1 MSDPRDPLRDE
12 GLSKEAARDV
22 RVVAKGGAVQIVGQV
37 TQRGLSFLFT
47 AVAIQLMGPAAYGV
61 YRVVA
66 QVLGI
71 AAQLGLAGFNYATMR
86 FITRARAIGDP
97 GGVRGAA
104 RIGIR
109 GALLGSTLVVVA
121 VLLGAE
127 ALAKG
132 FPDVGESR
140 SELAALFRLTAPYV
154 PLFALLQV
162 LRYCT
167 QAYKTMVPSV
177 IAGNVVQPGIRFVV
191 GVGLLL
197 AGFQAAAAL
206 TTLMVSVA
214 VAAVVAG
221 WYFRRLMTAEERGAQ
236 PSASVAEMVKFA
248 LPQGGA
254 SLLGVQ
260 SLGLGILVLGRY
272 SGDEAVTLFAAA
284 LSLQGPATVFLG
296 GIVNIWAPVV
306 SDLHEKGAID
316 RLESLYQT
324 INRWIATFSFP
335 VFAALIIMPDVFLE
349 LFFPKA
355 VGAAPAVAVLALGNL
370 FYTGTGPTGYV
381 LSMTGRPGVNLA
393 NSAAGVALYLGLGAW
408 LVPRHGV
415 LGMAIVDAIVTALVN
430 TARVIEAK
438 VLVGVQPFGRS
449 FAKPV
454 VATLVGAAFLLAWRA
469 IPGDSVWVDAAGMV
483 AGVVVYLAALK
494 RMGIDPEEQ
503 VVLDGIKRRAS
514 KTRRS
519 LPRIGRR

>member
-1 MSDPRDPLRDE
+1 MSDRRDPLNQE
-12 GLSKEAARDV
+12 GLTEEAARDV
-22 RVVAKGGAVQIVGQV
+22 RVVAKGGAVQIFGQV
-37 TQRGLSFLFT
+37 MQRSLSFFFT
-47 AVAIQLMGPAAYGV
+47 ALAIHLMGRAGYGV

-71 AAQLGLAGFNYATMR
+71 AAQLGLAGFNYAAMR
-86 FITRARAIGDP
+86 FITRARATGNA

-104 RIGIR
+104 RVGVAGAAIGS
-109 GALLGSTLVVVA
+109 AVVVVA
-121 VLLGAE
+121 VLIGAGP
-127 ALAKG
+127 LAER

-140 SELAALFRLTAPYV
+140 SDLAALFRLTAPYV

-177 IAGNVVQPGIRFVV
+177 VAGNIVQPGIRFVL
-191 GVGLLL
+191 GVSLLL
-197 AGFQAAAAL
+197 AGFGAAAAL

-214 VAAVVAG
+214 VAAVLAG
-221 WYFRRLMTAEERGAQ
+221 WYFRRLMSEEERTARPVAPVGA
-236 PSASVAEMVKFA
+236 MVRFA

-260 SLGLGILVLGRY
+260 SLGLGILVLGAY
-272 SGDEAVTLFAAA
+272 SGDVAVTLFSAA
-284 LSLQGPATVFLG
+284 LSLQGMGAVFLG

-306 SDLHEKGAID
+306 SDLHSKGAID

-324 INRWIATFSFP
+324 INRWTATFSFP
-335 VFAALIIMPDVFLE
+335 VFAALIIAPDVFLE

-355 VGAAPAVAVLALGNL
+355 TGAASAVAILAAGNL

-415 LGMAIVDAIVTALVN
+415 VGMAVVDAIVTALVN

-449 FAKPV
+449 FLKPV
-454 VATLVGAAFLLAWRA
+454 VATLAGAGVLLAWRA
-469 IPGDSVWVDAAGMV
+469 LPGDVVWVDAG
-483 AGVVVYLAALK
+483 GVVVAAIVYLWMLK
-494 RMGIDPEEQ
+494 RLGVDAEER
-503 VVLDGIKRRAS
+503 VVLDGIRRRAA
-514 KTRRS
+514 KTRAG
-519 LPRIGRR
+519 LPRIRRR

>member
-1 MSDPRDPLRDE
+1 MSDRDDPLREE
-12 GLSKEAARDV
+12 GLTKEAARDV
-22 RVVAKGGAVQIVGQV
+22 RVVAKGGAIQIVGQV
-37 TQRGLSFLFT
+37 TQRGLSFFFT
-47 AVAIQLMGPAAYGV
+47 ALAIQLMGRAGYGV

-86 FITRARAIGDP
+86 YITRARANRDP

-104 RIGIR
+104 RVGVR
-109 GALLGSTLVVVA
+109 GALIGSALVVVA
-121 VLLGAE
+121 LLIAAP
-127 ALAKG
+127 ALSER
-132 FPDVGESR
+132 FPDVGKSR
-140 SELAALFRLTAPYV
+140 SDLAALIRLAAPYV

-177 IAGNVVQPGIRFVV
+177 VAGNVIQPGIRFIL

-206 TTLMVSVA
+206 TTLMVSVGI
-214 VAAVVAG
+214 AAVVAG
-221 WYFRRLMTAEERGAQ
+221 LWFRRLMSAEERTAP
-236 PSASVAEMVKFA
+236 PSAPVGEMVRFA

-260 SLGLGILVLGRY
+260 SLGLGVLVLGAY
-272 SGDEAVTLFAAA
+272 SGDVAVTLFAAA
-284 LSLQGPATVFLG
+284 LSLQGPGTVFLG

-335 VFAALIIMPDVFLE
+335 VFAALMIVPDVFLE

-355 VGAAPAVAVLALGNL
+355 SGAAAAVAILAAGNL

-381 LSMTGRPGVNLA
+381 LSMTGRPGVNLV

-415 LGMAIVDAIVTALVN
+415 VGMAAVDAIVTALVN

-469 IPGDSVWVDAAGMV
+469 LPWDVVWVDASGVLV
-483 AGVVVYLAALK
+483 AAVVYLATLK
-494 RMGIDPEEQ
+494 RLGIDAEEQ
-503 VVLDGIKRRAS
+503 AVLDGIKRRAK
-514 KTRRS
+514 KTRAG

>member
-1 MSDPRDPLRDE
+1 VSDRSDPLREE
-12 GLSKEAARDV
+12 GLTKEAV
-22 RVVAKGGAVQIVGQV
+22 RVVAKGGAVQILGQV

-47 AVAIQLMGPAAYGV
+47 AVAIQLMGRAGYGV

-86 FITRARAIGDP
+86 FITRARAQGDP

-104 RIGIR
+104 RVGVR
-109 GALLGSTLVVVA
+109 GALIGSLLVAAAVVVGA
-121 VLLGAE
+121 DVLAGR
-127 ALAKG
+127 
-132 FPDVGESR
+132 FPEVGHSR
-140 SELAALFRLTAPYV
+140 SDLATLLRLTAPYV

-177 IAGNVVQPGIRFVV
+177 IAGNVVQPGIRFVL

-214 VAAVVAG
+214 VATVVAG
-221 WYFRRLMTAEERGAQ
+221 WYFRRLMTPEERTAR
-236 PSASVAEMVKFA
+236 PSAPVGEMVRFA

-260 SLGLGILVLGRY
+260 SLGLGILVLGTY
-272 SGDEAVTLFAAA
+272 SGDVAVTLFAAA
-284 LSLQGPATVFLG
+284 LSLQGPGTVFLG

-316 RLESLYQT
+316 RLEALYQT

-335 VFAALIIMPDVFLE
+335 VFAALVIAPDVFLE

-355 VGAAPAVAVLALGNL
+355 SGAASAVAILALGNL

-381 LSMTGRPGVNLA
+381 LSMTGRPGVNLV
-393 NSAAGVALYLGLGAW
+393 NSAAGVALYLGLGAV

-415 LGMAIVDAIVTALVN
+415 LGMAITDAIVTALVN
-430 TARVIEAK
+430 SARVIEAK

-454 VATLVGAAFLLAWRA
+454 IATAVGAVFLLAWRA
-469 IPGDSVWVDAAGMV
+469 LPGDVVWVDAVGIAV
-483 AGVVVYLAALK
+483 AAVVYLAALK
-494 RMGIDPEEQ
+494 RLGVDPEEQ
-503 VVLDGIKRRAS
+503 VVLDGIKRRAA

-519 LPRIGRR
+519 LPRIGGR

>member
-1 MSDPRDPLRDE
+1 MSEPRDPPRDE
-12 GLSKEAARDV
+12 GLTKEAASDV
-22 RVVAKGGAVQIVGQV
+22 RVVAKGGAVQVLGQI
-37 TQRGLSFLFT
+37 TQRSLSFFFT
-47 AVAIQLMGPAAYGV
+47 ALAVQLMGPRGYGV

-71 AAQLGLAGFNYATMR
+71 AAQLGLAGFNYAAMR
-86 FITRARAIGDP
+86 FITRARATGDA

-104 RIGIR
+104 RVGVR
-109 GALLGSTLVVVA
+109 GALIGSALVVVA
-121 VLLGAE
+121 ILLGAD
-127 ALAKG
+127 ALAAR
-132 FPDVGESR
+132 FPEVGESR
-140 SELAALFRLTAPYV
+140 SNLAALFRLTAPYV

-162 LRYCT
+162 LRYCS

-177 IAGNVVQPGIRFVV
+177 VAGNIVQPGVRFVV
-191 GVGLLL
+191 GVALLA

-214 VAAVVAG
+214 VAAIVAAF
-221 WYFRRLMTAEERGAQ
+221 YFRRLMSAEERSAR
-236 PSASVAEMVKFA
+236 PSAPVGEMVRFA
-248 LPQGGA
+248 LPQGGS

-260 SLGLGILVLGRY
+260 SLGLGILVLGYY
-272 SGDEAVTLFAAA
+272 SGDVAVTLFSAA
-284 LSLQGPATVFLG
+284 LSLQGMGSVFLG

-306 SDLHEKGAID
+306 SDLHSKGAIE

-335 VFAALIIMPDVFLE
+335 VFAALIIAPDVFLE

-355 VGAAPAVAVLALGNL
+355 TGAAAAVAIVAAGNL

-381 LSMTGRPGVNLA
+381 LSMTGRPGVNLV
-393 NSAAGVALYLGLGAW
+393 NSIAGVALYLGLGAW

-415 LGMAIVDAIVTALVN
+415 VGMAVTDALVTALVN
-430 TARVIEAK
+430 SARVVEAK
-438 VLVGVQPFGRS
+438 LLVGVQPFGRS

-454 VATLVGAAFLLAWRA
+454 AATLVGAAALLAWRA
-469 IPGDSVWVDAAGMV
+469 LPPDAALFDAAGIGV
-483 AGVVVYLAALK
+483 AAVVYFAALK
-494 RMGIDPEEQ
+494 RLGIDPEEQ
-503 VVLDGIKRRAS
+503 VVLDGIKRRVRKA
-514 KTRRS
+514 RGG

>member
-1 MSDPRDPLRDE
+1 MSDRRDPPNE
-12 GLSKEAARDV
+12 GGLTAEAAADV
-22 RVVAKGGAVQIVGQV
+22 RVVAKGGAVQIFGQV
-37 TQRGLSFLFT
+37 TQRSLSFVFT
-47 AVAIQLMGPAAYGV
+47 AVAIQLMGRAGYGV

-71 AAQLGLAGFNYATMR
+71 AAQLGLAGFNYAAMR
-86 FITRARAIGDP
+86 FITKARASGDA

-104 RIGIR
+104 RVGIR
-109 GALLGSTLVVVA
+109 GAAIGSALVVVA
-121 VLLGAE
+121 VLAGAGP
-127 ALAKG
+127 LAER

-140 SELAALFRLTAPYV
+140 SDLAALFRLTAPYV

-177 IAGNVVQPGIRFVV
+177 IAGNVVQPGIRFVL
-191 GVGLLL
+191 GVALLI
-197 AGFQAAAAL
+197 AGFGAAAAL
-206 TTLMVSVA
+206 TTLMASVA
-214 VAAVVAG
+214 VAALVAG
-221 WYFRRLMTAEERGAQ
+221 WYFRRLMTPEERTAT
-236 PSASVAEMVKFA
+236 PSAPAGAMVRFA

-260 SLGLGILVLGRY
+260 SLGLGILVLGAHR
-272 SGDEAVTLFAAA
+272 GDVAVTLFAAA
-284 LSLQGPATVFLG
+284 LSLQGMGSVFLG

-306 SDLHEKGAID
+306 SDLHAKNAID
-316 RLESLYQT
+316 RLESLYRT

-335 VFAALIIMPDVFLE
+335 VFAALIVAPDVFLE

-355 VGAAPAVAVLALGNL
+355 TGAASAVAILAIGNL

-381 LSMTGRPGVNLA
+381 LSMTGRPGVNLV

-415 LGMAIVDAIVTALVN
+415 VGMAIVDAIVTALVN

-438 VLVGVQPFGRS
+438 LLVGVQPFGRS
-449 FAKPV
+449 FVKPV

-469 IPGDSVWVDAAGMV
+469 LPGDVVWVDAAGIAV
-483 AGVVVYLAALK
+483 AAFVYLATLK
-494 RMGIDPEEQ
+494 RLGVDEEERI
-503 VVLDGIKRRAS
+503 VLESIKRRGA
-514 KTRRS
+514 KLRGS
-519 LPRIGRR
+519 LPRIGPR

>member
-1 MSDPRDPLRDE
+1 MSDREDPLREE
-12 GLSKEAARDV
+12 GLTDEAARDV
-22 RVVAKGGAVQIVGQV
+22 RVVAKGGAIQVFGQI
-37 TQRGLSFLFT
+37 TQRSLSFFFT
-47 AVAIQLMGPAAYGV
+47 AIAIQLMGRAGYGV

-71 AAQLGLAGFNYATMR
+71 AAQLGLAGFNYAAMR
-86 FITRARAIGDP
+86 FITRARATGDP

-104 RIGIR
+104 RVAIR
-109 GALLGSTLVVVA
+109 GALIGSAVVA
-121 VLLGAE
+121 AAVLAGADL
-127 ALAKG
+127 LAER
-132 FPDVGESR
+132 FPEVGESR
-140 SELAALFRLTAPYV
+140 SDLAALFRLAAPYV

-177 IAGNVVQPGIRFVV
+177 VAGNVVQPGVRFAL
-191 GVGLLL
+191 GIALLV
-197 AGFQAAAAL
+197 AGFQAAAML

-214 VAAVVAG
+214 VAAVVAA
-221 WYFRRLMTAEERGAQ
+221 WYFVRLMSAEERAAR
-236 PSASVAEMVKFA
+236 PRASAREMIRFA

-254 SLLGVQ
+254 SMLGVQ
-260 SLGLGILVLGRY
+260 SLGLGILVLGAYR
-272 SGDEAVTLFAAA
+272 GDVAVTLFAAA
-284 LSLQGPATVFLG
+284 LSLQGMGSVFLG

-306 SDLHEKGAID
+306 SDLHSKGAID

-335 VFAALIIMPDVFLE
+335 VFAALIVAPDVFLE

-355 VGAAPAVAVLALGNL
+355 TAAGAAVAIVALGNL

-381 LSMTGRPGVNLA
+381 LSMTGRPGVNLV
-393 NSAAGVALYLGLGAW
+393 NSVAGVALYVGLGAW

-415 LGMAIVDAIVTALVN
+415 VGMAVVDALVTALVN
-430 TARVIEAK
+430 TARVVEAK
-438 VLVGVQPFGRS
+438 ILVGVQPFGRS

-454 VATLVGAAFLLAWRA
+454 LATLVGAAFLLAWRA
-469 IPGDSVWVDAAGMV
+469 IPGDVVWVDAAGV
-483 AGVVVYLAALK
+483 LAAAAVYLAFLK
-494 RMGIDPEEQ
+494 RLGVDPEEQ
-503 VVLDGIKRRAS
+503 VVLDGIRRRGA
-514 KTRRS
+514 KLRRS

>member
-1 MSDPRDPLRDE
+1 MSEPRDPLREE
-12 GLSKEAARDV
+12 GLTKEAARDV
-22 RVVAKGGAVQIVGQV
+22 RVVAKGGAVQIVGQI
-37 TQRGLSFLFT
+37 TQRSLSFFFT
-47 AVAIQLMGPAAYGV
+47 ALAIQLMGRAGYGV

-66 QVLGI
+66 QVLAI
-71 AAQLGLAGFNYATMR
+71 AAQLALAGFNYATMR
-86 FITRARAIGDP
+86 FITRARATGDP

-104 RIGIR
+104 RVGIR
-109 GALLGSTLVVVA
+109 GAAIGSALVVAGILV
-121 VLLGAE
+121 GAD
-127 ALAKG
+127 ALAER

-140 SELAALFRLTAPYV
+140 ADVAALFRLAAPYV

-177 IAGNVVQPGIRFVV
+177 IAGNIVQPGIRFVL

-206 TTLMVSVA
+206 TTLMVSVGI
-214 VAAVVAG
+214 AAVVAG
-221 WYFRRLMTAEERGAQ
+221 WYFRKLMSPEERAAP
-236 PSASVAEMVKFA
+236 PSAPVGEMVRFA
-248 LPQGGA
+248 LPQGGS

-260 SLGLGILVLGRY
+260 SLGLGILVLGVYR
-272 SGDEAVTLFAAA
+272 GDVAVTLFSAA
-284 LSLQGPATVFLG
+284 LSLQGMGSVFLG

-306 SDLHEKGAID
+306 SDLHSRGAID
-316 RLESLYQT
+316 RLEALYQT

-335 VFAALIIMPDVFLE
+335 VFAALIVAPDVFLE

-355 VGAAPAVAVLALGNL
+355 TGAAPAVAILAAGNL

-381 LSMTGRPGVNLA
+381 LSMTGRPGVNLV

-415 LGMAIVDAIVTALVN
+415 VGMAIVDAVVTALVN

-438 VLVGVQPFGRS
+438 ILVGVQPFGRS

-454 VATLVGAAFLLAWRA
+454 IATLVGAASLLAWRT
-469 IPGDSVWVDAAGMV
+469 IPGDDVWVDALGLA
-483 AGVVVYLAALK
+483 AGVVVYLVTL
-494 RMGIDPEEQ
+494 RRLGVDPEER
-503 VVLDGIKRRAS
+503 VVLDGIKSRAS
-514 KTRRS
+514 KMRRS

>member
-1 MSDPRDPLRDE
+1 MSDAG
-12 GLSKEAARDV
+12 GLSNAAAGDV
-22 RVVAKGGAVQIVGQV
+22 RVVAKGGAVQVFGQI
-37 TQRGLSFLFT
+37 TQRSLSFVFT
-47 AVAIQLMGPAAYGV
+47 AVAIQLMGRAGYGV
-61 YRVVA
+61 YRLVA

-71 AAQLGLAGFNYATMR
+71 AAQLGLAGFNYASMR
-86 FITRARAIGDP
+86 FITRARATGDH

-104 RIGIR
+104 RVGVRAALIGSVLVM
-109 GALLGSTLVVVA
+109 AAVVV
-121 VLLGAE
+121 GAD
-127 ALAKG
+127 ALAER
-132 FPDVGESR
+132 FPEVGESR
-140 SELAALFRLTAPYV
+140 SDLAALFRLTAPYV

-177 IAGNVVQPGIRFVV
+177 IAGNVVQPGIRFVL
-191 GVGLLL
+191 GVALLL

-214 VAAVVAG
+214 IAAVVAG
-221 WYFRRLMTAEERGAQ
+221 WYFRRLMSAEERAA
-236 PSASVAEMVKFA
+236 PPRASVSEMVRFA

-272 SGDEAVTLFAAA
+272 GGDVEVALFSAA
-284 LSLQGPATVFLG
+284 LSLQGMGSVFLG

-306 SDLHEKGAID
+306 SDLHSKGAID

-335 VFAALIIMPDVFLE
+335 VFAALIIAPDVFLE

-355 VGAAPAVAVLALGNL
+355 AGAASAVAVLALGNL

-381 LSMTGRPGVNLA
+381 LSMTGRPGVNLV

-415 LGMAIVDAIVTALVN
+415 LGMAIVDSIVTALVN
-430 TARVIEAK
+430 SARVIEAK

-449 FAKPV
+449 FLKPV
-454 VATLVGAAFLLAWRA
+454 VATLVGAAFLLVWRS
-469 IPGDSVWVDAAGMV
+469 IPGDVVWVDAAGIV
-483 AGVVVYLAALK
+483 AAAFVYFAVLK
-494 RMGIDPEEQ
+494 RLGIDPEER
-503 VVLDGIKRRAS
+503 VVLDGIKRRAA
-514 KTRRS
+514 KTRAS

>member
-1 MSDPRDPLRDE
+1 MSERRDPLREE
-12 GLSKEAARDV
+12 GLTKEAARDV

-37 TQRGLSFLFT
+37 TQRGLSFFFT
-47 AVAIQLMGPAAYGV
+47 AVAIQLMGRAGYGV

-71 AAQLGLAGFNYATMR
+71 AAQIGLAGFNYATMR
-86 FITRARAIGDP
+86 YITRARANRDA

-104 RIGIR
+104 RVGVW
-109 GALLGSTLVVVA
+109 GASIASALVVA
-121 VLLGAE
+121 GVLAGAD
-127 ALAKG
+127 ALAG
-132 FPDVGESR
+132 RFPDVGESR
-140 SELAALFRLTAPYV
+140 SNLAALLRLTAPYV

-177 IAGNVVQPGIRFVV
+177 VAGNVVQPAIRFVL

-214 VAAVVAG
+214 IAAVVAAF
-221 WYFRRLMTAEERGAQ
+221 YFRRLMSDEERTAP
-236 PSASVAEMVKFA
+236 PSAPVGEMIRFA

-260 SLGLGILVLGRY
+260 SLGLGVLVLGAY
-272 SGDEAVTLFAAA
+272 SGDVAVTLFAAA
-284 LSLQGPATVFLG
+284 LSLQGPGTVFLG

-335 VFAALIIMPDVFLE
+335 VFAALVIVPDVFLE

-355 VGAAPAVAVLALGNL
+355 AGAASAVAILAMGNL

-381 LSMTGRPGVNLA
+381 LSMTGRPGVNLV

-415 LGMAIVDAIVTALVN
+415 VGMAVTDAVVTALVN
-430 TARVIEAK
+430 SARVVEAK

-454 VATLVGAAFLLAWRA
+454 IATLVGAGVLLVWRA
-469 IPGDSVWVDAAGMV
+469 LPPDSVWFDATGIAV
-483 AGVVVYLAALK
+483 AAVVYLAALK
-494 RMGIDPEEQ
+494 RLGIDPEEQ
-503 VVLDGIKRRAS
+503 VVLDGIKRRAR
-514 KTRRS
+514 KTRGS
-519 LPRIGRR
+519 LPKIGRR

>member
-1 MSDPRDPLRDE
+1 MSGRRDPLREE
-12 GLSKEAARDV
+12 GLTKEAARDV
-22 RVVAKGGAVQIVGQV
+22 RVVAKGGAIQIFGQI
-37 TQRGLSFLFT
+37 TQRGLSFVFT
-47 AVAIQLMGPAAYGV
+47 ALAIQLMGRAGYGV

-66 QVLGI
+66 QVMGI

-86 FITRARAIGDP
+86 FITRARATGDP

-104 RIGIR
+104 RVGVK
-109 GALLGSTLVVVA
+109 GALIGSAVVVA
-121 VLLGAE
+121 AILAGAE
-127 ALAKG
+127 TLAG
-132 FPDVGESR
+132 RFPDVGEST
-140 SELAALFRLTAPYV
+140 SNLATLFRLTAPYV

-177 IAGNVVQPGIRFVV
+177 VAGNVVQPGIRFVL

-214 VAAVVAG
+214 AAAVVAG
-221 WYFRRLMTAEERGAQ
+221 WYFRRLMSDEERTAAPHAPAG
-236 PSASVAEMVKFA
+236 EMIRFA

-260 SLGLGILVLGRY
+260 SLGLGILVLGAY
-272 SGDEAVTLFAAA
+272 SGDVAVTLFAAA
-284 LSLQGPATVFLG
+284 LSLQGPGTVFLG

-306 SDLHEKGAID
+306 SDLHEKGEIG

-335 VFAALIIMPDVFLE
+335 VFAALLIMPDVFLE

-355 VGAAPAVAVLALGNL
+355 AGAASAVAVLALGNF

-381 LSMTGRPGVNLA
+381 LSMTGRPGVNLV
-393 NSAAGVALYLGLGAW
+393 NSAAGVGLYLGLGAW

-415 LGMAIVDAIVTALVN
+415 LGMAAVDAIVTALVN

-438 VLVGVQPFGRS
+438 ILVGVQPFGRS

-469 IPGDSVWVDAAGMV
+469 VPGDVVWVDAAGIAV
-483 AGVVVYLAALK
+483 AAFVYLAVL
-494 RMGIDPEEQ
+494 RRLGIDPEEQ
-503 VVLDGIKRRAS
+503 VVLDGIKKRAA
-514 KTRRS
+514 KTRAG

>member
-1 MSDPRDPLRDE
+1 LSDPRDPLREE
-12 GLSKEAARDV
+12 GLTKEAARDV
-22 RVVAKGGAVQIVGQV
+22 RVVAKGGAVQIFGQV

-47 AVAIQLMGPAAYGV
+47 ALAIQLMGRAGYGV
-61 YRVVA
+61 YRLVA

-86 FITRARAIGDP
+86 FITRARATGNP

-104 RIGIR
+104 RVGIR
-109 GALLGSTLVVVA
+109 GALIGSALVVAALLVGA
-121 VLLGAE
+121 DVLA
-127 ALAKG
+127 AR
-132 FPDVGESR
+132 FPEVGDRR
-140 SELAALFRLTAPYV
+140 SEVAALFRLTAPYV

-177 IAGNVVQPGIRFVV
+177 IAGNVVQPGIRFVL
-191 GVGLLL
+191 GVALLL

-206 TTLMVSVA
+206 TTLMVSVG

-221 WYFRRLMTAEERGAQ
+221 WYFRRLMTAEERAARPAAPVG
-236 PSASVAEMVKFA
+236 EMVRFA

-260 SLGLGILVLGRY
+260 SLGLGILVVGYY
-272 SGDEAVTLFAAA
+272 SGDVAVTLFSAA
-284 LSLQGPATVFLG
+284 LSLQGPGTVFLG

-306 SDLHEKGAID
+306 SDLHEKGEIA

-335 VFAALIIMPDVFLE
+335 VFAALAIAPDVFLE

-355 VGAAPAVAVLALGNL
+355 AGAASAVAVLAAGNL

-381 LSMTGRPGVNLA
+381 LSMTGRPGVNLI
-393 NSAAGVALYLGLGAW
+393 NSAAGVGLYLGLGAW

-415 LGMAIVDAIVTALVN
+415 LGMAITDAVVTALVN
-430 TARVIEAK
+430 SARVVEAK

-449 FAKPV
+449 FLKPV
-454 VATLVGAAFLLAWRA
+454 VATAIAAALLLAWRA
-469 IPGDSVWVDAAGMV
+469 LPGDVVWVDAAGMAV
-483 AGVVVYLAALK
+483 AAVVYFAVLK
-494 RMGIDPEEQ
+494 RLGIDPEERA
-503 VVLDGIKRRAS
+503 VLDGIKRRAA